1 MEDKTQQI
9 VDDIRDGAKY
19 FEDADP
25 INRVR
30 ELWNWQARRE
40 DSDVEVRIG
49 PNADLAGAIQAVQ
62 DSESWSIRFFGTM
75 DVTDDDNM
83 VSLALIYHEP
93 TPDPEGTMFSSD
105 LIGQIE

>member
-9 VDDIRDGAKY
+9 VDDIRDGAQY
-19 FEDADP
+19 FEDVDP

-30 ELWNWQARRE
+30 ELWNWQAGYE
-40 DSDVEVRIG
+40 DSDVEIRIG
-49 PNADLAGAIQAVQ
+49 PNANLAGAIQAIE

-75 DVTDDDNM
+75 DSTVDDNM

-105 LIGQIE
+105 LIDQIE